1 MGCILRL
8 GCIKGI
14 YQGLYRGLYQ
24 GYAIFCSRVIFAPV
38 VIFIPHLLP
47 LPHGVY
53 KFKAYLTFTNHC
65 GVF

>member
-24 GYAIFCSRVIFAPV
+24 GYAIFCSRVKFAPAVIFAPPP
-38 VIFIPHLLP
+38 PHDI
-47 LPHGVY
+47 Y
-53 KFKAYLTFTNHC
+53 KLSWGILMLFFQ
-65 GVF
+65 